1 MAGKLR
7 EIRKRIRSVQS
18 TQKITKSFELIAAS
32 RIVRAERRVR
42 EARPFSDRLAQVIRD
57 LAATAGQVDHPILQR
72 ANREKTERPAALIVV
87 AADRGLAGAYNANVL
102 RLFERTRRE
111 MGDVVTYAVG
121 KKALAAFRF
130 RKIPMEAEWSGFS
143 DAPTFDRAREIGE
156 RIVADFAEG
165 KIGSVRVV
173 YTEFVSLMTQR
184 ATIVDLLPVATEELE
199 GGHELSATFE
209 FEPSPEGILDELLP
223 MYVEVRILQA
233 LLEAAASEHAARRRA
248 MSSATE
254 NAEELIKNLTRV
266 ANQARQSEITSEIA
280 DIVGGSEALR
290 KMMTSTG

>member
-7 EIRKRIRSVQS
+7 ELRKRIRTVQS

-42 EARPFSDRLAQVIRD
+42 EARPFSDRLAEVIKD
-57 LAATAGQVDHPILQR
+57 LAATAGGVDHPVLQR
-72 ANREKTERPAALIVV
+72 HDDRPTGYIVV

-102 RLFERTRRE
+102 RTFERARRE
-111 MGDVVTYAVG
+111 TPDALTYAIG
-121 KKALAAFRF
+121 RKSIAAFKF
-130 RKIPMEAEWSGFS
+130 RKLSMEAEWSGFS
-143 DAPTFDRAREIGE
+143 DQPNFDAAKEIGQ
-156 RIVADFAEG
+156 RIVADFSEG
-165 KIGSVRVV
+165 KIGTVKIVF
-173 YTEFVSLMTQR
+173 TEFVSLMTQQ
-184 ATIVDLLPVATEELE
+184 AVVADLLPIAPEAVE
-199 GGHELSATFE
+199 GGHELSASFE

-223 MYVEVRILQA
+223 MYVEVKIFQA

-248 MSSATE
+248 MSAATD
-254 NAEELIKNLTRV
+254 NADELIKNLTRV

-290 KMMTSTG
+290 KMATGTG

>member
-7 EIRKRIRSVQS
+7 EIRKRIKSVES

-42 EARPFSDRLAQVIRD
+42 EARPFSERLEQVIRD

-72 ANREKTERPAALIVV
+72 QDDKPTGYIVV

-102 RLFERTRRE
+102 RLFERTRR
-111 MGDVVTYAVG
+111 DTPDAVTYAIG

-130 RKIPMEAEWSGFS
+130 RKIAMEAEWSGFS
-143 DAPTFDRAREIGE
+143 DAPRYDNAREIGE
-156 RIVADFAEG
+156 RIVADFTEG
-165 KIGSVRVV
+165 KIGNVRIVF
-173 YTEFVSLMTQR
+173 TEFVSLMTQK
-184 ATIVDLLPVATEELE
+184 AVVVDLLPVAPEDIE
-199 GGHELSATFE
+199 GGHELGATFE

-223 MYVEVRILQA
+223 MYVEIKILQA

-248 MSSATE
+248 MSSASE

-280 DIVGGSEALR
+280 DIVGGAEALR
-290 KMMTSTG
+290 KMVAGVG

>member
-1 MAGKLR
+1 MAGQLR
-7 EIRKRIRSVQS
+7 ELRKRIKTVQS

-32 RIVRAERRVR
+32 RIVRAERRVQ
-42 EARPFSDRLAQVIRD
+42 EARPFAERLNQVIRD

-72 ANREKTERPAALIVV
+72 HDDRPAAYIIV

-111 MGDVVTYAVG
+111 TPDALNYVIGR
-121 KKALAAFRF
+121 KALAALRF
-130 RKIPMEAEWSGFS
+130 RKIAMEAEWTGFS
-143 DAPTFDRAREIGE
+143 DAPSYQNAKEIGE
-156 RIVADFAEG
+156 RIVLDFSEG
-165 KIGSVRVV
+165 KIGSVRIV
-173 YTEFVSLMTQR
+173 YTEFKTIMTQV
-184 ATIVDLLPVATEELE
+184 AQVTELLPVGAEEVE
-199 GGHELSATFE
+199 GGKELSATFE

-223 MYVEVRILQA
+223 MYVEVKIFQA

-248 MSSATE
+248 MSAATD
-254 NAEELIKNLTRV
+254 NADELIKNLTRV

-290 KMMTSTG
+290 KMATGTG

>member
-7 EIRKRIRSVQS
+7 EIRKRIATVQS

-32 RIVRAERRVR
+32 RIVRAERRVQ

-72 ANREKTERPAALIVV
+72 HDDRPAAIIVV
-87 AADRGLAGAYNANVL
+87 TADRGLAGAYNANVL
-102 RLFERTRRE
+102 RLFERTRRD
-111 MGDVVTYAVG
+111 MGDVVTYAIG

-143 DAPTFDRAREIGE
+143 DSPNFDRAREIGE

-173 YTEFVSLMTQR
+173 YTEFESLMIQR
-184 ATIVDLLPVATEELE
+184 ATIADLLPLATEELE

-223 MYVEVRILQA
+223 MYIEVRILQA
-233 LLEAAASEHAARRRA
+233 LLESAASEHAARRRA
-248 MSSATE
+248 MSAATE

>member
-1 MAGKLR
+1 MAGQLR
-7 EIRKRIRSVQS
+7 ELRKRIKSVQS

-42 EARPFSDRLAQVIRD
+42 EARPFAERLNQVIRD

-72 ANREKTERPAALIVV
+72 HDDRPAAYIVV

-111 MGDVVTYAVG
+111 TTTDVLTYAIG
-121 KKALAAFRF
+121 RKALAAFRF
-130 RKIPMEAEWSGFS
+130 RKIPTEAEWSGFS
-143 DAPTFDRAREIGE
+143 DAPTYQNAKEIGE
-156 RIVADFAEG
+156 RIVQDFSEG
-165 KIGSVRVV
+165 RIGSVRIV
-173 YTEFVSLMTQR
+173 YTEFKTIMTQV
-184 ATIVDLLPVATEELE
+184 AQVTELLPLGAEEVE
-199 GGHELSATFE
+199 GGKELSATFE

-223 MYVEVRILQA
+223 MYIEVKIFQA

-248 MSSATE
+248 MSAATD
-254 NAEELIKNLTRV
+254 NADELIKNLTRV

-290 KMMTSTG
+290 KMASGIG

>member
-7 EIRKRIRSVQS
+7 EVRNRIKSVQS

-32 RIVRAERRVR
+32 KIVRAERRVH
-42 EARPFSDRLAQVIRD
+42 EARPFSERLDTVIRD

-72 ANREKTERPAALIVV
+72 HDDRPSALLVIT
-87 AADRGLAGAYNANVL
+87 ADRGLAGAYNANIL
-102 RLFERTRRE
+102 RLFERTRRAE
-111 MGDVVTYAVG
+111 TGDVITYAVG
-121 KKALAAFRF
+121 KKALSAFRF
-130 RKIPMEAEWSGFS
+130 RKIAMEAEWTGFS
-143 DAPTFDRAREIGE
+143 DAPNFDNAREIGE

-165 KIGSVRVV
+165 KIGSVRIIF
-173 YTEFVSLMTQR
+173 TKFESLMTQR
-184 ATIVDLLPVATEELE
+184 ATVDEILPISPEDIE
-199 GGHELSATFE
+199 GGQELSATFE

-223 MYVEVRILQA
+223 MYVEVRILQS
-233 LLEAAASEHAARRRA
+233 LLESAASEHAARRRA

-254 NAEELIKNLTRV
+254 NAEELIKTLTRS

-290 KMMTSTG
+290 KQMTSTG

>member
-1 MAGKLR
+1 MAGQLR
-7 EIRKRIRSVQS
+7 ELRKRIKSVQS

-42 EARPFSDRLAQVIRD
+42 EARPFAERLNQVIRD

-72 ANREKTERPAALIVV
+72 HDDRPAAYVV
-87 AADRGLAGAYNANVL
+87 IAADRGLAGAYNANVL

-111 MGDVVTYAVG
+111 TPNAVTYATG
-121 KKALAAFRF
+121 RKALAAFRF
-130 RKIPMEAEWSGFS
+130 RKIPTEGEWSGFS
-143 DAPTFDRAREIGE
+143 DAPSYQNAKEIGE

-165 KIGSVRVV
+165 KIGSVRIV
-173 YTEFVSLMTQR
+173 YTEFRSVMTQV
-184 ATIVDLLPVATEELE
+184 ATVAELLPLGAEEVE
-199 GGHELSATFE
+199 GGKELSATFE

-223 MYVEVRILQA
+223 MYVEVKIFQA

-248 MSSATE
+248 MSSATD

-280 DIVGGSEALR
+280 DIVGGAEALR
-290 KMMTSTG
+290 KMAAGVG

>member
-7 EIRKRIRSVQS
+7 EIRKRIKSVES

-32 RIVRAERRVR
+32 RIVRAERRVH
-42 EARPFSDRLAQVIRD
+42 EARPFSERLEQVIRD

-72 ANREKTERPAALIVV
+72 HDDRPTAYIVV

-102 RLFERTRRE
+102 RLFERTRQQTP
-111 MGDVVTYAVG
+111 GALTYAIG

-130 RKIPMEAEWSGFS
+130 RKVPMEAEWSGFS
-143 DAPTFDRAREIGE
+143 DTPRYDNAREVGE
-156 RIVADFAEG
+156 RIVADFTAG
-165 KIGSVRVV
+165 KIGNVRLI
-173 YTEFVSLMTQR
+173 YTEFVSLMTQK
-184 ATIVDLLPVATEELE
+184 AIVSDLLPVTSDDLE
-199 GGHELSATFE
+199 GGHELGATFE

-223 MYVEVRILQA
+223 MYVEVKILQA

-248 MSSATE
+248 MSSASD
-254 NAEELIKNLTRV
+254 NAEELIKTLTRV

-280 DIVGGSEALR
+280 DIVGGAEALR
-290 KMMTSTG
+290 KMMAGVG

>member
-7 EIRKRIRSVQS
+7 EVRKRIRSVQS

-57 LAATAGQVDHPILQR
+57 LAATAGQVDHPIL
-72 ANREKTERPAALIVV
+72 KTHDDRPGALIVV

-111 MGDVVTYAVG
+111 MGDPITYAVG
-121 KKALAAFRF
+121 KKAIAAFRF
-130 RKIPMEAEWSGFS
+130 RKIPMEAEWLGFS
-143 DAPTFDRAREIGE
+143 DAPSFDNAREIGE
-156 RIVADFAEG
+156 RIVADFSEG
-165 KIGSVRVV
+165 KIGSVRVL

-184 ATIVDLLPVATEELE
+184 ATISDLLPLAPEELE
-199 GGHELSATFE
+199 GGHELSASFE

-248 MSSATE
+248 MSSATD

-266 ANQARQSEITSEIA
+266 ANQARQSEITTEIA

-290 KMMTSTG
+290 KMMTRTG